1 MRKQGRTDSPR
12 WGAFLHGENPG
23 YTTRHVDREPLY
35 DEDLPSTIG
44 AEQAPD
50 LEARQE
56 RQQRYRWDRSPERFE
71 PEPGDNEFMSDRDRY
86 GAARWEQEEWRG
98 RGDFE
103 DTDFRQQGKPWDW
116 DNTGDSPAARFHEDQ
131 RFYAGVPGERER
143 GGVDDP
149 DDDRAPGRGD
159 RAARGMRNR
168 WGRRS

>member
-35 DEDLPSTIG
+35 DEDLSSTIG
-44 AEQAPD
+44 AER
-50 LEARQE
+50 L
-56 RQQRYRWDRSPERFE
+56 ERFE
-71 PEPGDNEFMSDRDRY
+71 TDAGDNQFMSDRDRF

-103 DTDFRQQGKPWDW
+103 DTDFRQQGKPGDW

-159 RAARGMRNR
+159 RASRGLSNR
-168 WGRRS
+168 WDGRS